1 MMIKYCHGENGCVG
15 ERGGGREAKKKKK
28 KSRTSAA
35 LSVIEKEGDIMD
47 KKKKKKK
54 LERKISLSSL
64 EFFEEIIK
72 ILSRKAMETGTS
84 QRQLKVDHDGGC
96 RSQ

>member
-1 MMIKYCHGENGCVG
+1 M
-15 ERGGGREAKKKKK
+15 
-28 KSRTSAA
+28 
-35 LSVIEKEGDIMD
+35 
-47 KKKKKKK
+47 K

>member
-1 MMIKYCHGENGCVG
+1 MFYCWQAHFPPTDSKTVWLEELVFNF
-15 ERGGGREAKKKKK
+15 EDMLLL
-28 KSRTSAA
+28 SRRFLLNS
-35 LSVIEKEGDIMD
+35 MD
-47 KKKKKKK
+47 KKKKKKKK